1 MDLLNSKNSKNSKPT
16 TENIIG
22 LIGLFPI
29 AIEIIEFLSITL
41 QLKNKSLHYILLIFR
56 LEFYTIDILLNR
68 TA

>member
-1 MDLLNSKNSKNSKPT
+1 MDLLNSKNSKPT

-41 QLKNKSLHYILLIFR
+41 QLKNKSLNYILLLFG
-56 LEFYTIDILLNR
+56 LEIYTIDNLLNR